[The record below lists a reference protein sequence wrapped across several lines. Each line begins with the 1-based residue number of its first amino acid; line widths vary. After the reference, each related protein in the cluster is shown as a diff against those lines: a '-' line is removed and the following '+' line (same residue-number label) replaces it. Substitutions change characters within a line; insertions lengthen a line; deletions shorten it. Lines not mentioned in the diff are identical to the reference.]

1 MTCLQVVVSEAK
13 LSGRVVIVTGAASGI
28 GEAITKLCVAH
39 GARVVMV
46 DSDAIRLDAAAKSIG
61 GDTVTLHADV
71 GAPDTAAL
79 YVALAMRHFGRL
91 DTAFLNAGIAGKVC
105 RIEEVAVSD
114 FDEVMRVNVRSV
126 WSGIA
131 ALFPVMQAAGGGSI
145 VVTASTGG
153 VRGAPMVA
161 PYIASKH
168 AVIGLVRSAALEGA
182 RYNIRVN
189 AVAPAPI
196 DTPMM
201 AHIAAGLGRGDI
213 ERARNR
219 TLSHI
224 PMRRYGGADEVARM
238 MLFLASDDSS
248 YSTGAVF
255 LSDGGSTAGI
265 SL

>member
-1 MTCLQVVVSEAK
+1 MSVAK
-13 LSGRVVIVTGAASGI
+13 LSGRVAVVTGAASGI
-28 GEAITKLCVAH
+28 GEAIAKLCVAQ

-46 DSDAIRLDAAAKSIG
+46 DKDAIRLEAAAKSIG
-61 GDTVTLHADV
+61 GDAITLHADV
-71 GAPDTAAL
+71 GAVDTAAR
-79 YVALAMRHFGRL
+79 YVLLATEHFGRL
-91 DTAFLNAGIAGKVC
+91 DIAFLNAGIAGRVC
-105 RIEEVAVSD
+105 RIDAVAVSD

-153 VRGAPMVA
+153 VQGAPMVA
-161 PYIASKH
+161 PYVASKH
-168 AVIGLVRSAALEGA
+168 AVIGLVKSAALEGA

-201 AHIAAGLGRGDI
+201 AHIASGLGRGDSD
-213 ERARNR
+213 RARTR

>member
-1 MTCLQVVVSEAK
+1 MPEAK
-13 LSGRVVIVTGAASGI
+13 LSGRVAVVTGAASGI
-28 GEAITKLCVAH
+28 GEAAARLCVSQ
-39 GARVVMV
+39 GARVLMV
-46 DSDAIRLDAAAKSIG
+46 DQDAIRLDAVAESIDG
-61 GDTVTLHADV
+61 EVLTLHADV
-71 GAPDTAAL
+71 GAIDTAAH
-79 YVALAMRHFGRL
+79 YVSLAMRHFGRL
-91 DTAFLNAGIAGKVC
+91 DIAFLNAGIAGKVC
-105 RIEEVAVSD
+105 RIEEVKVAD

-153 VRGAPMVA
+153 VQGAPMVA

-168 AVIGLVRSAALEGA
+168 AVVGLVKSASLEGA

-189 AVAPAPI
+189 AIAPAPI

-201 AHIAAGLGRGDI
+201 AHIASGLGRGDLD
-213 ERARNR
+213 EARTR

-224 PMRRYGGADEVARM
+224 PMRRYGVADEVAKM

-255 LSDGGSTAGI
+255 LLDGGSTAGI
-265 SL
+265 SP